1 MRDAIEPTLT
11 LLFPP
16 VWLVLISS
24 PPLPTHSSNMV
35 QSALGPKRVGFE
47 KQTQD
52 VDDMARSL
60 PLAPHRFI
68 SARETVSFDE
78 DVLFI
83 SFCFFLRRGAQTRKT
98 ISTPS
103 RLTPPRAPPQHSHRG
118 SPGWHLAHPQK
129 ARNAIPSI
137 AYRPKTKERTSYLI
151 SPKLRIFIPSPHP
164 PLPITTSSHTP
175 SSARS
180 S

>member
-1 MRDAIEPTLT
+1 M
-11 LLFPP
+11 
-16 VWLVLISS
+16 WLVLVSS
-24 PPLPTHSSNMV
+24 PPLPRLPSHSSNMV
-35 QSALGPKRVGFE
+35 QSALGPKRIRFE
-47 KQTQD
+47 MQTQD

-68 SARETVSFDE
+68 SAQETGSFDE

-83 SFCFFLRRGAQTRKT
+83 SFFFYRRRARMGMT

-103 RLTPPRAPPQHSHRG
+103 RLTPPCPTLPQRGAISRA
-118 SPGWHLAHPQK
+118 SPESKKRHTPF
-129 ARNAIPSI
+129 PTSP
-137 AYRPKTKERTSYLI
+137 RPRKDRHISYL
-151 SPKLRIFIPSPHP
+151 STPGSSYPFTHHHTLP
-164 PLPITTSSHTP
+164 PITASSHTP